1 MIMVADQPKL
11 FNTDTKEI
19 YPSWIDPN
27 QPLKVPVN
35 PLHYEAHKLQVLLAR
50 LDRQAETNPAQFNST
65 NYINTLDRFTKLC
78 EAINTGKNL
87 DEVLGSD
94 DLASNGNGSAADA
107 VGEGNTSSMGVTIS
121 ADNPTAR

>member
-1 MIMVADQPKL
+1 MVADQPKL
-11 FNTDTKEI
+11 FNTDTREI
-19 YPSWIDPN
+19 NPYWIDPS
-27 QPLKVPVN
+27 QPLQVPKN
-35 PLHYEAHKLQVLLAR
+35 PLHFEAHKLQILLAR
-50 LDRQAETNPAQFNST
+50 LERQAETNPAQFNST

-94 DLASNGNGSAADA
+94 DLAGGRDGSAADEL
-107 VGEGNTSSMGVTIS
+107 GEGNASSVGVTVS